1 MSNTQLHVPG
11 WLDAHIPDIALA
23 FNTTGIVLTSL
34 LLLIIAYAA
43 WNPISRPH
51 LNRVSFRLL
60 VCALI
65 SNLIFGATSI
75 PTFSGP
81 SAGCSFMAFLGLGI
95 LMFSSCLFFCTALNL
110 QLVLVHY
117 INGNSMEKFYYIGS
131 VAVVAILNITPY
143 AAGQFG
149 YYFGTCWFSSP
160 DPDVQFRWLLGSQS
174 VWILLMST
182 GEVVCF
188 LMILRYMYRASRILL
203 MRTPKRMSTTQTSFS
218 TIPKPAIVVYRSI
231 ILRIGLYPLLSCCL
245 SFTGC
250 IADIWLSKNPA
261 LTELQF
267 RISFLGTFIP
277 PLYNL
282 TLSLHPDL
290 CVFALRPSLYTLLA
304 ATDPG
309 FLRALRALRNPSES
323 KHSTGPTSSSERTTS
338 DSSHGLQRL
347 SKNSRAPV
355 HVQLK
360 PENKLTTGGAE
371 SNKSRV
377 EQSSATLK
385 SFEKESVM
393 GERREPSFVEQEP
406 VQSVTSLAER
416 DREGAEEL
424 DPEAQTRS
432 RVEDIA
438 RQI

>member
-34 LLLIIAYAA
+34 LLLTIAYAA

-95 LMFSSCLFFCTALNL
+95 LMFSSCMFFCTALNL
-110 QLVLVHY
+110 QLVLVHH
-117 INGNSMEKFYYIGS
+117 INGNTMEKFYYIGS

-182 GEVVCF
+182 GEV
-188 LMILRYMYRASRILL
+188 
-203 MRTPKRMSTTQTSFS
+203 MRNPRGMSTTQTSFS
-218 TIPKPAIVVYRSI
+218 TIPQPAIVVYRSI

-267 RISFLGTFIP
+267 RISFL
-277 PLYNL
+277 
-282 TLSLHPDL
+282 DL
-290 CVFALRPSLYTLLA
+290 CVFALRPTVYTLLA

-309 FLRALRALRNPSES
+309 FLRALRALRNPSGS
-323 KHSTGPTSSSERTTS
+323 KHSTGPTSSSEHTTS
-338 DSSHGLQRL
+338 ESHGLQRV

-360 PENKLTTGGAE
+360 PEKKLTTGGAE

-377 EQSSATLK
+377 GQSSATLQ
-385 SFEKESVM
+385 SFEKQSVM
-393 GERREPSFVEQEP
+393 SHGGAVGEGREPSFVEQEP

-416 DREGAEEL
+416 DREGAEGL
-424 DPEAQTRS
+424 DLEAQTRS
-432 RVEDIA
+432 RAEDIA

>member
-23 FNTTGIVLTSL
+23 FNTTGIVLTAL
-34 LLLIIAYAA
+34 LLLAVAYAA
-43 WNPISRPH
+43 WNPVSRLH

-65 SNLIFGATSI
+65 SNLIFAATSI

-95 LMFSSCLFFCTALNL
+95 LMFSSCMFFCTALNL
-110 QLVLVHY
+110 QLVLVYH

-149 YYFGTCWFSSP
+149 YYFGTCWFNNP
-160 DPDVQFRWLLGSQS
+160 LPDVQFRWLVGSQS

-182 GEVVCF
+182 GEV
-188 LMILRYMYRASRILL
+188 
-203 MRTPKRMSTTQTSFS
+203 MRNPRGMSTSSTSFS
-218 TIPKPAIVVYRSI
+218 IPPSPAIVVYRSI

-250 IADIWLSKNPA
+250 ILDIWLTKNTEP
-261 LTELQF
+261 TELQF
-267 RISFLGTFIP
+267 RLSFL
-277 PLYNL
+277 
-282 TLSLHPDL
+282 DL
-290 CVFALRPSLYTLLA
+290 CVFALRPTLYTLLA
-304 ATDPG
+304 AMDPG
-309 FLRALRALRNPSES
+309 FLRALRALRNHSKS
-323 KHSTGPTSSSERTTS
+323 KHSTGPTSSNEHTS
-338 DSSHGLQRL
+338 AESHELQFC
-347 SKNSRAPV
+347 SNNSRAPV
-355 HVQLK
+355 HVQLEREQK
-360 PENKLTTGGAE
+360 PTTWGAE

-377 EQSSATLK
+377 EQSSAPLK
-385 SFEKESVM
+385 SLETQSVM
-393 GERREPSFVEQEP
+393 SQGGAVGARRKPSFVEQEP
-406 VQSVTSLAER
+406 VQSVISLAER
-416 DREGAEEL
+416 EREEGEEL
-424 DPEAQTRS
+424 EAQTRS
-432 RVEDIA
+432 LAEDIA